1 MKRILLAI
9 FTSAAPISI
18 WAAAALGVSDGHIM
32 RLAGVMYNSAVTTL
46 RLRDDDLTL
55 FSFNGVPHLN
65 EAGLRTFR

>member
-1 MKRILLAI
+1 
-9 FTSAAPISI
+9 
-18 WAAAALGVSDGHIM
+18 
-32 RLAGVMYNSAVTTL
+32 VTTL